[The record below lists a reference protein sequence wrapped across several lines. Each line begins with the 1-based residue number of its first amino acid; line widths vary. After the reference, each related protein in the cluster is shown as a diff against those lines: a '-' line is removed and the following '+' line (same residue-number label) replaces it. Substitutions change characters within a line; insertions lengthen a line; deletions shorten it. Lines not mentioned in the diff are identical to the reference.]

1 MHFSTFWKINKAGKK
16 VRRSTGKANIPNIR
30 WLVLGLP
37 DPRLAK
43 LTPSIETIRSEVSSL
58 SGRGLGQ
65 GVRSRAT
72 GQYIQGT
79 ESGRNSR
86 NRVRTTQQ

>member
-1 MHFSTFWKINKAGKK
+1 MHFSTFWKVNKAGKK
-16 VRRSTGKANIPNIR
+16 VRRSAGKPIIR
-30 WLVLGLP
+30 WALLGLP

-43 LTPSIETIRSEVSSL
+43 LTTSIESIRSEASSL
-58 SGRGLGQ
+58 AGRGLGQ
-65 GVRSRAT
+65 GVRSRAASQNIE
-72 GQYIQGT
+72 GR

>member
-1 MHFSTFWKINKAGKK
+1 MRFSPFWKVNKAGKA
-16 VRRSTGKANIPNIR
+16 VRRSTGKPRIR
-30 WLVLGLP
+30 WALLGLS

-43 LTPSIETIRSEVSSL
+43 LTPSIETIRSEASSL
-58 SGRGLGQ
+58 AGRGLGQ
-65 GVRSRAT
+65 RVRSRAT
-72 GQYIQGT
+72 GQNIQGP